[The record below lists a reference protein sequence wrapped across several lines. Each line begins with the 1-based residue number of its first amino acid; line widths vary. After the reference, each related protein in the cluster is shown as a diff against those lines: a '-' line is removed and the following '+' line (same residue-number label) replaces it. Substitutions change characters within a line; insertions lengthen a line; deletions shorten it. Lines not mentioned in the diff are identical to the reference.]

1 MTTYKQSG
9 KTVVNGKKKII
20 YKKEG
25 SAKQYVVYKGK
36 HIGLSKY
43 KKIVNNKLKK
53 TKRMRGG
60 NDDPLSNL
68 FSNLNDA
75 SRDISGSLMASSQSV
90 SSDPVSGSQNVSGS
104 MQVSPKTGGKCRKI
118 TKCKKIKKGKYSG
131 VRKCRKVCK

>member
-1 MTTYKQSG
+1 MTTYKQTG

-25 SAKQYVVYKGK
+25 SAKQYVMYKGK
-36 HIGLSKY
+36 HIGLTKY

-68 FSNLNDA
+68 FSNLKDA
-75 SRDISGSLMASSQSV
+75 SQDISGSLIGSSQNISTV
-90 SSDPVSGSQNVSGS
+90 PVSGSAQLS
-104 MQVSPKTGGKCRKI
+104 QDPPKTGGKCRKI